1 MSKITKKVLLKENTL
16 IAKFLETFLKSNEI
30 NLVYE
35 NPMQKHAKDIKFNHG
50 SVILPKIWSSKHS
63 IGWKLASLITYM
75 GLLNGIKGVRT
86 KPEKREPIS
95 IIWY

>member
-1 MSKITKKVLLKENTL
+1 M
-16 IAKFLETFLKSNEI
+16 
-30 NLVYE
+30 VYE

-75 GLLNGIKGVRT
+75 GLLNGSKGILD
-86 KPEKREPIS
+86 PEVEFENHYGKNKVKEI
-95 IIWY
+95 